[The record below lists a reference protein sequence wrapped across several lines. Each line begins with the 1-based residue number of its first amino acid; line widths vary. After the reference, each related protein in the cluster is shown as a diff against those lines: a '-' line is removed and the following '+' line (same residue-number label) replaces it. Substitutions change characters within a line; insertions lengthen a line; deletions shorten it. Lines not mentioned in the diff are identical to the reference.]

1 MQQCHRS
8 AVRGLS
14 HQRAE
19 HRRGPGSRV
28 AMADG
33 ALVAGLQRL
42 AQRAQHV
49 GLQKAADEGAPVA
62 VGVVVVLQDGG
73 GVGAHAAG
81 HHHGGDV
88 VPCVH
93 VPLHQPAACLP
104 GGRPREGVRRR
115 PVRVPQVKQHDGWPR
130 RQAERRA
137 QPQLQHGLH
146 LLRSVFRGHWLT
158 KVVVDSVLPYQDVDP
173 RGWQQRVHH
182 DGAPQGGG
190 RALRHVDRL
199 QQRRR
204 VREALSH
211 EGAEEVQVGQVGF
224 GLSLDMA
231 AFGGGRP
238 AGKGDGQRLAM
249 HCPLLQ
255 LPLQAAGRRPP
266 QPWIEHSAEIHLRV
280 GERPAS
286 QLGL

>member
-1 MQQCHRS
+1 MLAREAQRNGREALPNHGKGQRRVPPVAYRQLELKLAVLPPRLRLGARHHLHVCVGVVHCRLAPVSRQPVVHRLDGLCMQQCHRS

-19 HRRGPGSRV
+19 HRRGPDSRV

-62 VGVVVVLQDGG
+62 IEVVVVLQDGG

-146 LLRSVFRGHWLT
+146 HLGC
-158 KVVVDSVLPYQDVDP
+158 
-173 RGWQQRVHH
+173 
-182 DGAPQGGG
+182 
-190 RALRHVDRL
+190 
-199 QQRRR
+199 
-204 VREALSH
+204 
-211 EGAEEVQVGQVGF
+211 
-224 GLSLDMA
+224 A
-231 AFGGGRP
+231 AWFAR
-238 AGKGDGQRLAM
+238 
-249 HCPLLQ
+249 
-255 LPLQAAGRRPP
+255 
-266 QPWIEHSAEIHLRV
+266 
-280 GERPAS
+280 
-286 QLGL
+286 